1 MPFIPPLAARFD
13 FGINWV
19 SRYRYLLLVLFL
31 LLYVLAFSLQ
41 GIWVEDFWEHSAAVS
56 EFMRDPLS
64 PSHPQLNLAAPHTF
78 LNPYTFFVA
87 LTALALGLNSITAL
101 SIFGVLNFCLFCWG
115 LKVFISSLCA
125 DKADVQKVSF
135 YALLFI
141 LFLWGGQPWP
151 YSGFFNFQIFLFNLP
166 YPSTFIGALSLLT
179 LGLIGRIQTKLGLAH
194 WLVLVLVTSLS
205 LLTHPLTA
213 QFLVIGLVAQ
223 ALVSRQN
230 IFIPLLQIASLCV
243 ASVALASVWPFY
255 PFLALLRGAGTVYDI
270 SNLTMYFHFIERI
283 WPFIVL
289 SPLIAWVLLQRS
301 YRVLLFIFCAT
312 AIIYIFGFYS
322 HKYSY
327 GRIVSYTIMIAQL
340 CCAIVAVRLEAWL
353 NNNQPRVWSIY
364 QTLLLSLLIF
374 LSAGWLYA
382 STTRLLTA
390 ANSIWLGRPVFNQIS
405 YKDYQSLSTH
415 VPVGSLV
422 FANLNASWILPS
434 YGAKVVAALH
444 PLAFIQ
450 DAEQRVQ
457 DTTIFFAR
465 DTPSSVRLSLL
476 KKYNADY
483 LLIDKTVD
491 LDWNK
496 RMFQSSELTHNAT
509 LFEDERFVLFK
520 LKDSR

>member
-1 MPFIPPLAARFD
+1 MPFIPPLAAHFD

-56 EFMRDPLS
+56 EFMRHPLS

-179 LGLIGRIQTKLGLAH
+179 LGLIGRTQTKLRLDH
-194 WLVLVLVTSLS
+194 WLMLVLVTSLS

-223 ALVSRQN
+223 ALFARQN
-230 IFIPLLQIASLCV
+230 IFIPLLQIATLCV

-270 SNLTMYFHFIERI
+270 SNLTMYFHFIERV

-312 AIIYIFGFYS
+312 AIIYVFGFYS

-405 YKDYQSLSTH
+405 YKDYDALLTALPAGST
-415 VPVGSLV
+415 VLADLDS
-422 FANLNASWILPS
+422 SWILPS
-434 YGAKVVAALH
+434 FGAKVVGVNR
-444 PLAFIQ
+444 AFAFVKDI
-450 DAEQRVQ
+450 EQRKK
-457 DTTIFFAR
+457 DTIDFFDLNIDQQAR
-465 DTPSSVRLSLL
+465 QIIIQR
-476 KKYNADY
+476 YNPEYILFSKLRDADWRK
-483 LLIDKTVD
+483 I
-491 LDWNK
+491 
-496 RMFQSSELTHNAT
+496 SAELTRKNQGTSHFENHNF
-509 LFEDERFVLFK
+509 LLMK
-520 LKDSR
+520 LP